1 MLAIAVGAVGMSADD
16 FDGLT
21 LPEFEE
27 IYRAWTEKEESR
39 CRNGWEMARFGA
51 LYALAPHSRK
61 KLRPQDIC
69 TFEWE
74 RKGRDVSPEDDR
86 ETVRRTREMLMEI
99 DSISSGP
106 QASPGNGR
114 PSHGEQ
120 R

>member
-1 MLAIAVGAVGMSADD
+1 MLGIAVGAVGLSADD

-21 LPEFEE
+21 LRAFEAF
-27 IYRAWTEKEESR
+27 YRAGTEKEESR

-51 LYALAPHSRK
+51 LYALVPHSRK

-86 ETVRRTREMLMEI
+86 ETVRRTREMLREI
-99 DSISSGP
+99 DSISSGT
-106 QASPGNGR
+106 QAGPRNG
-114 PSHGEQ
+114 
-120 R
+120 